1 MDSANKMNWYPRSF
15 MWRNLAKGYALQNE
29 LKDTEFLD
37 ICVKHYIKSQA
48 ITPER
53 EGEMIKVGA
62 AFYRDK
68 GR

>member
-1 MDSANKMNWYPRSF
+1 

-37 ICVKHYIKSQA
+37 LCVKHYIKAQGIDNKS
-48 ITPER
+48 

-62 AFYRDK
+62 AFYKEK